1 MRSNTTIHRLR
12 SIVWSAATVVCGL
25 MLVGC
30 LKPHYNTDLVTA
42 QDETAADAP
51 NVSPTS
57 SPNVAGQ
64 KNPLDANR
72 AYDYLKAICALGPR
86 PSGSPGMAKQ
96 QQMLTEHFEKL
107 GGKVHRQ
114 EFTIRHPQT
123 GQPTPITNL
132 IVQWHPEKK
141 ERVLLTTHYDTRPWP
156 DRDPNPRKRTSG
168 TFVGANDG
176 ASGTALLME
185 LAHFMPELKGNYGV
199 DFLLLDAEEFVFKDK
214 DPAGFNP
221 GDPYFIGSEYF
232 ARDYV
237 ANPPPYQYRWG
248 VLVDMIGDRKLQI
261 FQEKNSVWWS
271 DTKPLVDDIWA
282 TARRLGVREFNA
294 QRKHEVQDDHLKLRN
309 IGKIPTCDIIDFDY
323 PVGPGGKYWHTEA
336 DTPDKCSG
344 ESLAKVGW
352 VLLEWLGT
360 AR

>member
-1 MRSNTTIHRLR
+1 MMQSITTKKRSRW
-12 SIVWSAATVVCGL
+12 IVWGAATALAGL
-25 MLVGC
+25 LLVGC
-30 LKPHYNTDLVTA
+30 LKPHYNTDLVVA
-42 QDETAADAP
+42 PEDPAANP
-51 NVSPTS
+51 TGITPTS
-57 SPNVAGQ
+57 SPQVNAE
-64 KNPLDANR
+64 KNPLDAAR
-72 AYDYLKAICALGPR
+72 AYDYLKAICAIGPR
-86 PSGSPGMAKQ
+86 PSGSPGMVRQ

-107 GGKVHRQ
+107 GAKVQRQ

-132 IVQWHPEKK
+132 LVQWHPDRK

-176 ASGTALLME
+176 GSGTALLME
-185 LAHFMPELKGNYGV
+185 LAHFMPELKGKYGV
-199 DFLLLDAEEFVFKDK
+199 DFLLLDAEEFVFRDRE
-214 DPAGFNP
+214 GITP
-221 GDPYFIGSEYF
+221 GDRYFIGSEYF

-237 ANPPPYQYRWG
+237 ANPPPYRYRWG

-261 FQEKNSVWWS
+261 FQEKNSAWWS

-282 TARRLGVREFNA
+282 TARRLGVREFVA
-294 QRKHEVQDDHLKLRN
+294 KRKHEVEDDHLKLRN

-352 VLLEWLGT
+352 VLLNWLGT